1 MHGEGDQD
9 TLQHGLVRY
18 ARLQQVFS
26 HTSLDGVTM
35 RNGQHGAR
43 DLHRLKTG
51 VQVTWVPRAA
61 HLVGCTDATQS
72 PRRSLRLSLIVHQQ

>member
-26 HTSLDGVTM
+26 HTSLDCVTM
-35 RNGQHGAR
+35 RNGQQETR
-43 DLHRLKTG
+43 DLSRLKNG
-51 VQVTWVPRAA
+51 VQVTWVSRAA
-61 HLVGCTDATQS
+61 HLVGCTDTAQS
-72 PRRSLRLSLIVHQQ
+72 PRRSLRLTLIVHQQ